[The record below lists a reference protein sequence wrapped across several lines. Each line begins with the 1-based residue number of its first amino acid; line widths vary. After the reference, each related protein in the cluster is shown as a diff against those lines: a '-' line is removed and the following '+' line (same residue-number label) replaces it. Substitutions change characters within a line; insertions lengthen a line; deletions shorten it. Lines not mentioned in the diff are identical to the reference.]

1 MRFSEFFHYY
11 GLALQYITLLSEFID
26 LLKRL
31 LKRKYFRLIRKSL
44 DVYDKALPIVKKIIN
59 DLKRWERVYMKT
71 HEVTAY
77 LESKYRWLEKRVENL
92 REDLEKAQK
101 KEGKTKKLMTR
112 EMLYDEIFGRLGKT
126 LKHLEG
132 LEINVPEKSL
142 GNEDFRKEGRIDD
155 GKFPFGVN

>member
-1 MRFSEFFHYY
+1 MKFSEFFHYY
-11 GLALQYITLLSEFID
+11 SLVLQYITLLSEFIN

-59 DLKRWERVYMKT
+59 DLKRWERAYIKT

-77 LESKYRWLEKRVENL
+77 LESKYRWLEKRVESL

-101 KEGKTKKLMTR
+101 EEEKTRKLMAR
-112 EMLYDEIFGRLGKT
+112 EMLYDEIFSKLRKT
-126 LKHLEG
+126 LRHLEG
-132 LEINVPEKSL
+132 LEINVPEKSQS
-142 GNEDFRKEGRIDD
+142 NEGFRKKDRIDD